1 MSHRKASMID
11 ETDPFT
17 MSGLSIGLMKTGR
30 DVEKKDAS
38 NSAESNIGGP
48 LAGVNHNI
56 DVIIQTSKRS
66 SIQCQPTQSCTCS
79 RLMSYQ
85 LIQLG
90 TSYILWIMWP
100 WLSCGDDAALR
111 HSVRRCRVY
120 GSMVVGYVVVR
131 TIAAAYRSREDC
143 L

>member
-1 MSHRKASMID
+1 MID

-38 NSAESNIGGP
+38 NSESRCDSAESNIGGP

-85 LIQLG
+85 LIQVG
-90 TSYILWIMWP
+90 TAL
-100 WLSCGDDAALR
+100 LTFCG
-111 HSVRRCRVY
+111 
-120 GSMVVGYVVVR
+120 
-131 TIAAAYRSREDC
+131 
-143 L
+143 